1 MSRLADQAADL
12 LSRLVSCPSVNPG
25 RGEPA
30 GPPFGEAAMADLL
43 AGLLSGWGAETRKA
57 EIAPGRFNFIA
68 RFKGADPGRS
78 LMLEAHADTVSVAG
92 MTIDP
97 FVPVVRDGRL
107 YGRGSC
113 DCKGPM
119 AAMLLAI
126 RTVLD
131 EPAPPPATVYFVA
144 TGDEEVGAG
153 GARRLMAD
161 GFRVDAAVVG
171 EPTDLAVVCAHKGAY
186 RCRIVTKGR
195 AAHSSDPS
203 QGVSAIARMARVVEA
218 IDGPLARELRRTQH
232 PVLGSPTVSVGVI
245 CGGRQVNIVPD
256 RCEIEVDR
264 RTLPGET
271 ADGVERQ
278 FRDHLDVLRA
288 ADPAL
293 EYDLEALEWLPAF
306 EESPDGPLARR
317 VGGACEKVLGRAEFK
332 GVPWTANV
340 GIFRQAGI
348 PCLLFG
354 PGSIRQAHTADE
366 YVELD
371 QVARAAAVYAEIL
384 RGF

>member
-1 MSRLADQAADL
+1 MSRLVDQAAEL

-25 RGEPA
+25 RGAPA

-43 AGLLSGWGAETRKA
+43 ADLLSGWGAETRKA
-57 EIAPGRFNFIA
+57 EIAPGRFNLIA
-68 RFKGADPGRS
+68 RFEGADPGRS

-131 EPAPPPATVYFVA
+131 EAARPPATVYFVA

-171 EPTDLAVVCAHKGAY
+171 EPTDLAAVCAHKGAY

-218 IDGPLARELRRTQH
+218 IDGPLARELRRTRH
-232 PVLGSPTVSVGVI
+232 PALGSPTVSVGVI

-271 ADGVERQ
+271 PDGVERQ

-293 EYDLEALEWLPAF
+293 EYALEALEWLPAF

-384 RGF
+384 RRF